1 MRCIENK
8 VLFII
13 FGFRSIFTTVNVD
26 NSSHFHLMECS
37 KDDKDPKDNVSGKSH
52 HEEIH
57 CVLNNV
63 ALSIDS
69 IPGDKQAKSDV
80 EEQEGDESDALADKQ
95 SIYSVHLVV
104 SLPNVL
110 FNLKHG

>member
-1 MRCIENK
+1 MTCIELK

-13 FGFRSIFTTVNVD
+13 FGCRCIFTTVNVD
-26 NSSHFHLMECS
+26 NPSRFHLMECS
-37 KDDKDPKDNVSGKSH
+37 KGDEDPKDNVSGKSH

-69 IPGDKQAKSDV
+69 VPGDKQAKSDV

-95 SIYSVHLVV
+95 SKYSVHLVV
-104 SLPNVL
+104 SQSNVL